1 MNTPKALWLS
11 CLDKTE
17 LAFNSLCVRSS
28 DTVKLREAEQIQK
41 QLLDA
46 ANAMGALIRQIRGVK
61 EPVSGEVASET
72 TQPISVE
79 EK

>member
-17 LAFNSLCVRSS
+17 LAFKSLSIRSS

-46 ANAMGALIRQIRGVK
+46 VNAMGALIRQIRQVP
-61 EPVSGEVASET
+61 EPVNGESEGG
-72 TQPISVE
+72 
-79 EK
+79 K